1 MHLPRTF
8 PVAMYVC
15 VHVCTCLNSYMCVCV
30 HGCVCKCMFLC
41 AGVCVLT
48 CICVRVHAWPC
59 IWLCVYGGVSICMCA
74 SGCVLYTYTSSR
86 WSTSPCHSKKS
97 ASYISLES
105 LLDSPLSHHF
115 HEHACKQVSYLA
127 VQFGRRGPEAGV
139 WSPRAWLDTTL
150 HSIH

>member
-1 MHLPRTF
+1 MNVCFCVQVCVFLH
-8 PVAMYVC
+8 VYVYVC
-15 VHVCTCLNSYMCVCV
+15 VHGRVYGCACMGVCPYVCVQVGVICTCTQAQ
-30 HGCVCKCMFLC
+30 GE
-41 AGVCVLT
+41 VLPHV
-48 CICVRVHAWPC
+48 IQ
-59 IWLCVYGGVSICMCA
+59 
-74 SGCVLYTYTSSR
+74 
-86 WSTSPCHSKKS
+86 KKS

-105 LLDSPLSHHF
+105 LLDSPLSHRF